1 VRIEVRFYGELER
14 LLAGG
19 ERRRTFE
26 LPDGSRVADLLATLP
41 MSPETILIIGL
52 NGRLADRLAVL
63 SDGDELQLLTAMA
76 GGN

>member
-1 VRIEVRFYGELER
+1 
-14 LLAGG
+14 
-19 ERRRTFE
+19 
-26 LPDGSRVADLLATLP
+26 